1 MKFSNLVSPGK
12 PLRKSVRLIIAA
24 VLLVVLTGILVWLFV
39 SSASPVS
46 TLIKGTPT
54 PAYQTSV
61 VKRGD
66 LTISASGQGTLTS
79 GKYVDLSFLTDG
91 VVDILTVESGEKVSA
106 GQELANLDNVT
117 ALEAQVAS
125 NQLAFLEAQQ
135 TLDELQENKDVSLSQ
150 AYSDY
155 IAAEQTY
162 ADALRM
168 TQRDDYARCNKETN
182 KKYNLALQ
190 RATEKL
196 NEIEKRYYGS
206 ESWIEA
212 KNNYDQAKANFDYCI
227 SYTEDEKTNYDAAM
241 DVAKV
246 TVEKAKTA
254 YEILKASAGI
264 DPDDLAMAEAKVQ
277 KASALL
283 ALSQANLEAANLVAP
298 IDGTVTY
305 VASNQGAMV
314 EGGTKFMTISDLS
327 QPLIEVNIDETDI
340 DKLKLNATCEIVFD
354 ALPDSTF
361 IGKITRIDPELT
373 SSGQIQVATAYVELD
388 EEAAKI
394 LGEYPLGLQASVSVI
409 DQQVIDALLVPVT
422 AIREIGAGQYGV
434 FVLNSSGNLRL
445 QLVEVGLMDTARA
458 EIISGLQEGDIVST
472 GLSSSY

>member
-1 MKFSNLVSPGK
+1 MKFSNYFSRGK
-12 PLRKSVRLIIAA
+12 PFWKNGRWIVAA
-24 VLLVVLTGILVWLFV
+24 GLLVVVAGGLVWFLI
-39 SSASPVS
+39 SSASPIS
-46 TLIKGTPT
+46 TLIKGTPA
-54 PAYQTSV
+54 PSYQTSI

-79 GKYVDLSFLTDG
+79 GKFVNLSFLTDG
-91 VVDILTVESGEKVSA
+91 VVEVLTVESGDKVAA
-106 GQELANLDNVT
+106 GQELARLDNVT
-117 ALEAQVAS
+117 SLEAQVSA
-125 NQLAFLEAQQ
+125 NQLAYLEAKQ
-135 TLDELQENKDVSLSQ
+135 TLDELQKNKDVSLSQ

-155 IAAEQTY
+155 ITAEQTY
-162 ADALRM
+162 TDALRM

-196 NEIEKRYYGS
+196 NEVAKRYYGS

-227 SYTEDEKTNYDAAM
+227 SYTEDEKTNYDAAL
-241 DVAKV
+241 DVARV
-246 TVEKAKTA
+246 TVDKAKTA
-254 YEILKASAGI
+254 YETLKASAGI
-264 DPDDLAMAEAKVQ
+264 DPDDLALAEAQVQ
-277 KASALL
+277 KASAQL
-283 ALSQANLEAANLVAP
+283 ALSQANLEAASLTAP
-298 IDGTVTY
+298 IDGTITY
-305 VASNQGAMV
+305 LSSNQGAMV
-314 EGGTKFMTISDLS
+314 EGGTKFITISDLS
-327 QPLIEVNIDETDI
+327 QPHIEVNIDETDI
-340 DKLKLNATCEIVFD
+340 DKLKLNAACEIVFD

-373 SSGQIQVATAYVELD
+373 TSGQIQVATAYAELD

-394 LGEYPLGLQASVSVI
+394 LEEYPLGLQASVSVI
-409 DQQVIDALLVPVT
+409 DQQVLDALLVPVT
-422 AIREIGAGQYGV
+422 AIREISADQYAV

-445 QLVEVGLMDTARA
+445 QVVEVGLMDTARA